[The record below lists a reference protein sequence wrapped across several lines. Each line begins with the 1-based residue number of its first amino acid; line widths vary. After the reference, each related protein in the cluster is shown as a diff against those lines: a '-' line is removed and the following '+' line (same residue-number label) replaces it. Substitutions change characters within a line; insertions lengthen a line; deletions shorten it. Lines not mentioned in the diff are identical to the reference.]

1 MLYILVFLDVAS
13 LTRNDDDDALRLQ
26 DDSGLYVASHGASGY
41 DGRACPEVA
50 PREAVVALAVVE
62 EDGAV
67 EMVVSIK
74 AVVEMAIWKW
84 GNVSPRP
91 KSSKTM
97 SGGGG
102 GDWVRGQAMP
112 PQKQWQQQGNNNPC
126 HSHGGRGGYGGGP
139 QPLYDGPVVPLV
151 KTENHWC
158 PKKNSIPLVVAEK
171 SVKAILNKMTTKKF
185 ERLAQQMI
193 EIEISSYDML
203 TMMIE
208 NVNVKAIDEPSFGNI
223 YADICVKLSET
234 ASSFVHITES
244 DEEPPTES

>member
-97 SGGGG
+97 SGGGR

-112 PQKQWQQQGNNNPC
+112 PQKQWQQQGNNKATTTRATVMEDEVAMGADHSPC
-126 HSHGGRGGYGGGP
+126 MMALWYPWSRQKIIG
-139 QPLYDGPVVPLV
+139 VPKRIPYPWL
-151 KTENHWC
+151 WQ
-158 PKKNSIPLVVAEK
+158 KNWSRR
-171 SVKAILNKMTTKKF
+171 F
-185 ERLAQQMI
+185 
-193 EIEISSYDML
+193 
-203 TMMIE
+203 
-208 NVNVKAIDEPSFGNI
+208 
-223 YADICVKLSET
+223 
-234 ASSFVHITES
+234 
-244 DEEPPTES
+244 